1 MELKMNYQIDTVNEV
16 FNIDNVNRIDRIGGF
31 TEIYTQHSM
40 ALPELVFPDSELI
53 IMRAV
58 RPVVAQPWNMQGV
71 AIRPQINQPINAEQP
86 F

>member
-1 MELKMNYQIDTVNEV
+1 MNYQIDTVNEV

-58 RPVVAQPWNMQGV
+58 RPVVAQPWNMRDA